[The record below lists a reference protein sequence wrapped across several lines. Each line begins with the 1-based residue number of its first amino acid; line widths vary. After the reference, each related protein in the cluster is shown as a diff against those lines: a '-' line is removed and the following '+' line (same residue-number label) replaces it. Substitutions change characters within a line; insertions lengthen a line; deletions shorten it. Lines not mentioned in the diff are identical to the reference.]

1 MRFREMIL
9 GKYKKSIVLLLII
22 ILLGTI
28 IIAGSLGSAKIS
40 FSNIIKIIF
49 APITPAGIQNERLKE
64 TSRIIIWK
72 IRLPRIILTVIAGMG
87 LGVSGAVFQGIFRN
101 PMANPYI
108 LGISSGAAFGVTLGM
123 TMGHQITFL
132 GIGAIPISAFIGAI
146 SASVVVYLI
155 SGGGRDILPLLL
167 SGIAMGFLLSAMMS
181 LLMYFNRS
189 QLENIIYWTMGSFN
203 AANWQKVGITAPVIL
218 PGSIFIILFSR
229 DLNLIV
235 LGEDSAS
242 SLGISVKKS
251 RLTFLLISTIITASA
266 VAVSGVIGFVGLIV
280 PHAMRIITGPDHR
293 TLIPYSMLGGAI
305 LLLISDTIARTIM
318 APTEIPVG
326 IVTSLLGAPFFLFL
340 LNRMRNPK

>member
-1 MRFREMIL
+1 MISGRNKFL
-9 GKYKKSIVLLLII
+9 VFLILVL
-22 ILLGTI
+22 ILLSAI
-28 IIAGSLGSAKIS
+28 VIAGSLGSAGIS
-40 FSNIIKIIF
+40 FPDVVKIIVS
-49 APITPAGIQNERLKE
+49 PIPSIGDGIKD

-72 IRLPRIILTVIAGMG
+72 IRLPRIVLTVLVGMG
-87 LGVSGAVFQGIFRN
+87 LGTSGAVFQGIFRN

-123 TMGHQITFL
+123 TMGLQITFL
-132 GIGAIPISAFIGAI
+132 GIGAIPISAFAGAI

-155 SGGGRDILPLLL
+155 SGGGKDILPLLL
-167 SGIAMGFLLSAMMS
+167 SGIAMGFFLSAMMS

-189 QLENIIYWTMGSFN
+189 QLENIVYWTMGSFN
-203 AANWQKVGITAPVIL
+203 AASWRKVAITAPVVL
-218 PGSIFIILFSR
+218 PGSIFIILFAR
-229 DLNLIV
+229 DLNLMI
-235 LGEDSAS
+235 LGEDSAN

-251 RLTFLLISTIITASA
+251 RLIFLLVSTIITASA

-280 PHAMRIITGPDHR
+280 PHTMRIITGPDHR

-305 LLLISDTIARTIM
+305 LLLISDTIARTII

>member
-1 MRFREMIL
+1 MIS
-9 GKYKKSIVLLLII
+9 GKYKKSIFTLLVL

-28 IIAGSLGSAKIS
+28 VIAGSLGSARIS
-40 FSNIIKIIF
+40 FQNVVKIIISPF
-49 APITPAGIQNERLKE
+49 NIENYGIKE

-72 IRLPRIILTVIAGMG
+72 IRLPRIVLTVIAGMG

-123 TMGHQITFL
+123 TMGLQITFL

-146 SASVVVYLI
+146 SASIIVYLI
-155 SGGGRDILPLLL
+155 SGGGREILPLLL
-167 SGIAMGFLLSAMMS
+167 SGIAMSFFLSAMMS
-181 LLMYFNRS
+181 LLMYFNRA
-189 QLENIIYWTMGSFN
+189 QLESIVYWTMGSFN
-203 AANWQKVGITAPVIL
+203 AANWLKTAITAPVIIPSSL
-218 PGSIFIILFSR
+218 FLIIFAR
-229 DLNLIV
+229 DLNLMV

-242 SLGISVKKS
+242 SMGISVKKS
-251 RLTFLLISTIITASA
+251 RLIFLLVSTIITASA

-293 TLIPYSMLGGAI
+293 TLLPYSMLGGAI
-305 LLLISDTIARTIM
+305 LLLVSDTIARTII

>member
-1 MRFREMIL
+1 MIS
-9 GKYKKSIVLLLII
+9 GKYKKSVFTLLVL

-28 IIAGSLGSAKIS
+28 VIAGSLGSARIS
-40 FSNIIKIIF
+40 FQDVVKIIIS
-49 APITPAGIQNERLKE
+49 PITPFNLENDGIKA
-64 TSRIIIWK
+64 SSKIIIWK

-123 TMGHQITFL
+123 TMGLQITFL
-132 GIGAIPISAFIGAI
+132 GIGAIPLAAFIGAI
-146 SASVVVYLI
+146 SASIIVYLI

-203 AANWQKVGITAPVIL
+203 AASWQKVTITAPVIL
-218 PGSIFIILFSR
+218 TGSIFIIIFAR
-229 DLNLIV
+229 DLNLMV

-242 SLGISVKKS
+242 SLGVSVKKS
-251 RLTFLLISTIITASA
+251 RLIFLLISTIITASA

-305 LLLISDTIARTIM
+305 LLLVSDTIARTII

-340 LNRMRNPK
+340 LNRMRHSQ

>member
-1 MRFREMIL
+1 MKTE
-9 GKYKKSIVLLLII
+9 KYKKTVFMLLLLI
-22 ILLGTI
+22 LLVTI
-28 IIAGSLGSAKIS
+28 VIAGSLGSARIS
-40 FSNIIKIIF
+40 FSEVIKILIS
-49 APITPAGIQNERLKE
+49 PSPSVDDGIKD
-64 TSRIIIWK
+64 TSRLIIWK

-123 TMGHQITFL
+123 IMGLQITFL

-146 SASVVVYLI
+146 SASVIVYLI

-167 SGIAMGFLLSAMMS
+167 SGIAMGFFLSAMMS

-189 QLENIIYWTMGSFN
+189 QLENIVYWTMGSFN
-203 AANWQKVGITAPVIL
+203 ASNWEKVAITAPVVMS
-218 PGSIFIILFSR
+218 GSIFIIIFAR
-229 DLNLIV
+229 DLNLMV
-235 LGEDSAS
+235 LGEDSANS
-242 SLGISVKKS
+242 MGISVKKS
-251 RLTFLLISTIITASA
+251 RLLFLIISTLITASA
-266 VAVSGVIGFVGLIV
+266 VAVSGIIGFVGLIV

-305 LLLISDTIARTIM
+305 LLLISDTLARTII

-340 LNRMRNPK
+340 LNRMRNTK

>member
-1 MRFREMIL
+1 MIQ
-9 GKYKKSIVLLLII
+9 GKNKKTIFMLLLLI
-22 ILLGTI
+22 LLVTI
-28 IIAGSLGSAKIS
+28 VIAGSLGSAGIP
-40 FSNIIKIIF
+40 FSDVIKIILS
-49 APITPAGIQNERLKE
+49 PTPSTDNGIKN
-64 TSRIIIWK
+64 TSWIIIWK

-108 LGISSGAAFGVTLGM
+108 LGISSGAAFGVTMGI
-123 TMGHQITFL
+123 TMGLQITFL

-146 SASVVVYLI
+146 SASIVVYLI

-167 SGIAMGFLLSAMMS
+167 SGIAMGFLLSALMS

-189 QLENIIYWTMGSFN
+189 QLENIVYWTMGSFN
-203 AANWQKVGITAPVIL
+203 AANWQKAVITAPVIL
-218 PGSIFIILFSR
+218 PGSLFIIIFAR
-229 DLNLIV
+229 DLNLMV
-235 LGEDSAS
+235 LGEDSANS
-242 SLGISVKKS
+242 MGISVKKS
-251 RLTFLLISTIITASA
+251 RLIFLLVSTIITASA

-305 LLLISDTIARTIM
+305 LLLISDTIARTII

>member
-1 MRFREMIL
+1 MHFKEMIS
-9 GKYKKSIVLLLII
+9 GKYKKTVFLLLLII
-22 ILLGTI
+22 LLVTI
-28 IIAGSLGSAKIS
+28 VIAGSLGSARIS
-40 FSNIIKIIF
+40 FPDVVKIIIE
-49 APITPAGIQNERLKE
+49 PLTPMDIQNIDIKE
-64 TSRIIIWK
+64 TSKIIIWK

-123 TMGHQITFL
+123 TMGLQITFL

-146 SASVVVYLI
+146 SASVIVYLI

-167 SGIAMGFLLSAMMS
+167 SGIAMGFLLSALMS

-189 QLENIIYWTMGSFN
+189 QLENIVYWTMGSFN
-203 AANWQKVGITAPVIL
+203 AASWQKVIITAPVIL
-218 PGSIFIILFSR
+218 SGSFFIIIFAR
-229 DLNLIV
+229 DLNLMV
-235 LGEDSAS
+235 LGEDSAN

-251 RLTFLLISTIITASA
+251 RLIFLLVSTFITASA

-293 TLIPYSMLGGAI
+293 TLIPYSMFGGAI
-305 LLLISDTIARTIM
+305 LLLTSDTLARTII

-340 LNRMRNPK
+340 LNRMRNTK

>member
-123 TMGHQITFL
+123 TMGLQITFL

-293 TLIPYSMLGGAI
+293 TLIPYSMFGGAI

>member
-1 MRFREMIL
+1 MIS
-9 GKYKKSIVLLLII
+9 GKYKKTVFLLLIL

-28 IIAGSLGSAKIS
+28 VIAGSLGSARIP
-40 FSNIIKIIF
+40 FSDVIKIILS
-49 APITPAGIQNERLKE
+49 PTPSFDDGIKN

-123 TMGHQITFL
+123 TMGLQITFL

-146 SASVVVYLI
+146 SASVIVYLI

-167 SGIAMGFLLSAMMS
+167 SGIAMGFLLSALMS
-181 LLMYFNRS
+181 LLMYFNRA
-189 QLENIIYWTMGSFN
+189 QLENIVYWTMGSFN
-203 AANWQKVGITAPVIL
+203 AANWQKAVITAPVIL
-218 PGSIFIILFSR
+218 PGSLFIIIFAR
-229 DLNLIV
+229 DLNLMI
-235 LGEDSAS
+235 LGEDSANS
-242 SLGISVKKS
+242 MGISVKKS
-251 RLTFLLISTIITASA
+251 RLVFLLISTIITASA

-305 LLLISDTIARTIM
+305 LLLISDTIARTII

-340 LNRMRNPK
+340 LNRMRNSK

>member
-1 MRFREMIL
+1 MIQ
-9 GKYKKSIVLLLII
+9 GKNKKTIFMLLLLI
-22 ILLGTI
+22 LLVTI
-28 IIAGSLGSAKIS
+28 VIAGSLGSAGIP
-40 FSNIIKIIF
+40 FSDVIKIILS
-49 APITPAGIQNERLKE
+49 PTPSTDNGIKN
-64 TSRIIIWK
+64 TSWIIIWK

-108 LGISSGAAFGVTLGM
+108 LGISSGAAFGVTLGI
-123 TMGHQITFL
+123 TMGLQITFL

-146 SASVVVYLI
+146 SASIVVYLI

-167 SGIAMGFLLSAMMS
+167 SGIAMGFLLSALMS

-189 QLENIIYWTMGSFN
+189 QLENIVYWTMGSFN
-203 AANWQKVGITAPVIL
+203 AANWQKAVITAPVIL
-218 PGSIFIILFSR
+218 PGSLFIIIFAR
-229 DLNLIV
+229 DLNLMV
-235 LGEDSAS
+235 LGEDSANS
-242 SLGISVKKS
+242 MGISVKKS
-251 RLTFLLISTIITASA
+251 RLIFLLVSTIITASA

-305 LLLISDTIARTIM
+305 LLLISDTIARTII

>member
-123 TMGHQITFL
+123 TMGLQITFL

>member
-1 MRFREMIL
+1 MLSEN
-9 GKYKKSIVLLLII
+9 YKKLIFIVLLI
-22 ILLGTI
+22 ILLAAVV
-28 IIAGSLGSAKIS
+28 IAGSLGSARIS
-40 FSNIIKIIF
+40 FSDVVKIIIH
-49 APITPAGIQNERLKE
+49 PLSPDIDGIKE
-64 TSRIIIWK
+64 SSRIIVWK
-72 IRLPRIILTVIAGMG
+72 IRLPRIMLTIIAGMG

-108 LGISSGAAFGVTLGM
+108 LGVSSGAAFGVTLGM
-123 TMGHQITFL
+123 VMGLQVTFL
-132 GIGAIPISAFIGAI
+132 GMGAIPVSAFTGALG
-146 SASVVVYLI
+146 ASIIVFLI

-167 SGIAMGFLLSAMMS
+167 SGIAMGFFLSALMS

-203 AANWQKVGITAPVIL
+203 AANWKKVVITAPVIIT
-218 PGSIFIILFSR
+218 GITFIILFSR
-229 DLNLIV
+229 DLNLMV
-235 LGEDSAS
+235 MGEDSAKS
-242 SLGISVKKS
+242 MGLSVKKS
-251 RLTFLLISTIITASA
+251 RLIFLIVSTIITASA

-305 LLLISDTIARTIM
+305 LLLISDTIARTII

-340 LNRMRNPK
+340 LNRMRHTE

>member
-1 MRFREMIL
+1 MIS
-9 GKYKKSIVLLLII
+9 GKYKKTIFLLLIL

-28 IIAGSLGSAKIS
+28 VIAGSLGSARIS
-40 FSNIIKIIF
+40 FPDVIKILIS
-49 APITPAGIQNERLKE
+49 PTLSRNEGIKE

-72 IRLPRIILTVIAGMG
+72 IRLPRIVLTVIAGMG

-123 TMGHQITFL
+123 TMGLQVTFL

-146 SASVVVYLI
+146 SASIIVYLI

-167 SGIAMGFLLSAMMS
+167 AGIAMGFFLSAMMS

-189 QLENIIYWTMGSFN
+189 QLENIVYWTMGSFN
-203 AANWQKVGITAPVIL
+203 AASWQKVTITAPVIL
-218 PGSIFIILFSR
+218 PGSIFIIIFAR
-229 DLNLIV
+229 DLNLMV

-251 RLTFLLISTIITASA
+251 RLIFLLISTIITASA

-305 LLLISDTIARTIM
+305 LLLVSDTIARTII

-340 LNRMRNPK
+340 LNRMRHSQ